1 MIFAVKNSELG
12 CIIGNLFEGLEP
24 PCDIVPSE
32 NLIIRGRTFAGN
44 KCALTIH
51 NGYCE
56 YEGNEEDIKAVI
68 DGKCPERRCMRN
80 AKQRFSPCK
89 QG

>member
-1 MIFAVKNSELG
+1 MKFAMKNSELG

-44 KCALTIH
+44 KCTLTVH
-51 NGYCE
+51 NGYCD
-56 YEGNEEDIKAVI
+56 YEGNEADIRAVL
-68 DGKCPERRCMRN
+68 DGKCPERRCKN
-80 AKQRFSPCK
+80 GKQ
-89 QG
+89 